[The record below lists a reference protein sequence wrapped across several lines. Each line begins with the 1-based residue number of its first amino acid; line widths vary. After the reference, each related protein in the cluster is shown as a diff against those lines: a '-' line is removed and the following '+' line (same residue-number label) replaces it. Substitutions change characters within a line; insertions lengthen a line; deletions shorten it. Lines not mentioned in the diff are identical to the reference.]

1 MSLVGQPAPGFTQLP
16 STKNVTKLDEPV
28 ALSDY
33 AGRWLVLLFYPAD
46 FASVA
51 PSELL
56 AFSRC
61 APEFAESGAE
71 LLAVSTDGVFCHQAF
86 IEFVVGRLNFPL
98 ASDTTLAVSRA
109 YGVLDEDH
117 GLAQPALFV
126 IDPAGT
132 VRYEVVHDPD
142 TGRSVQEVARVLQAL
157 ATDTPCAADWR
168 PGVPTLLAAF

>member
-1 MSLVGQPAPGFTQLP
+1 MLTG
-16 STKNVTKLDEPV
+16 
-28 ALSDY
+28 
-33 AGRWLVLLFYPAD
+33 
-46 FASVA
+46 
-51 PSELL
+51 
-56 AFSRC
+56 C
-61 APEFAESGAE
+61 
-71 LLAVSTDGVFCHQAF
+71 C
-86 IEFVVGRLNFPL
+86 
-98 ASDTTLAVSRA
+98 
-109 YGVLDEDH
+109 DEDH